1 MISKKITILF
11 TLFTF
16 FSVFAETSIFSTI
29 SMGDIEPSF
38 KYKTGIAVID
48 SISLSNHN
56 YSAWTYQKN
65 STFSISFSYSLNTVE
80 DTNGST
86 SKYDDFSID
95 ELIFALP
102 FGNNN
107 IFGFAFYPTT
117 IVDITNVSDNK
128 EMIEGFE
135 NTYLKTLEN
144 RVGSIS
150 NLSLIYGK
158 RINDISFSLD
168 TSAKF

>member
-16 FSVFAETSIFSTI
+16 FFVFAETSIFSTI
-29 SMGDIEPSF
+29 SMGDIDPSF

-65 STFSISFSYSLNTVE
+65 STFSISFSYSLNAVE
-80 DTNGST
+80 DTNGNT
-86 SKYDDFSID
+86 SEYDDFSID
-95 ELIFALP
+95 EMIFTLP
-102 FGNNN
+102 FGDNN

-117 IVDITNVSDNK
+117 IVDMASVSEEVEQN
-128 EMIEGFE
+128 ESFE

-158 RINDISFSLD
+158 RINETSF
-168 TSAKF
+168 AF